1 MERVRKIVRPDGTE
15 GQLGRPGT
23 GPDQGDV
30 LDELNNILRFA
41 APRELRPSPRGDAK
55 GGHDMTIALGLIQR
69 ASEVMDQAE
78 ERASDIEARAIALAE
93 RAAGKLKDAEARI
106 LGAEQR
112 AREAEARAE
121 AAEQQGREAAQRAD
135 AAEERT
141 REAEQRAEVAEQQ
154 AKDAGEWLAR
164 INASIRETFAS
175 RISHGP
181 GAEIRRVG

>member
-1 MERVRKIVRPDGTE
+1 MDRVRKFARVDDQQNRAPS
-15 GQLGRPGT
+15 GQ
-23 GPDQGDV
+23 DHENDV

-41 APRELRPSPRGDAK
+41 VAPKPQPAARSGRPPQTGRETTL
-55 GGHDMTIALGLIQR
+55 ALNLIQR